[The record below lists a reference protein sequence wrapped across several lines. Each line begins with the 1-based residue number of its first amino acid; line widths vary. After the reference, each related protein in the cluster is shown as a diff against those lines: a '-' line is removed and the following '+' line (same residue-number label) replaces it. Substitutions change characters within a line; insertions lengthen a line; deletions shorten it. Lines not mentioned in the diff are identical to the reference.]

1 VVLREGAGSEVLA
14 REFQE
19 FVKGRLAP
27 FKYPR
32 AVEFAPSL
40 PKNDRGKIDRRR
52 LGANAPRDVR

>member
-1 VVLREGAGSEVLA
+1 L
-14 REFQE
+14 QE

-32 AVEFAPSL
+32 YVEFAASL

-52 LGANAPRDVR
+52 LSMQTD